1 MGDKTIAFWLMDAA
15 MYDCMS
21 LDKASP
27 VVDRGIALHKMIRLV
42 RLPCS
47 HVPDI
52 KWLAHACMW
61 KASPECQNATLM
73 CMCVPLCVCVC
84 GGWFTRCYLDGVSG
98 T

>member
-21 LDKASP
+21 LDKPSP

-42 RLPCS
+42 RLPIL

-52 KWLAHACMW
+52 KWLAHACKW
-61 KASPECQNATLM
+61 KARP
-73 CMCVPLCVCVC
+73 
-84 GGWFTRCYLDGVSG
+84 
-98 T
+98 